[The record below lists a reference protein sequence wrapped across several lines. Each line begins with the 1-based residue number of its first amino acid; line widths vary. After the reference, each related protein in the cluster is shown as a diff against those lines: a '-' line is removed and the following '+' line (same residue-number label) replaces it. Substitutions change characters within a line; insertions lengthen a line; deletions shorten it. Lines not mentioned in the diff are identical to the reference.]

1 MAYILDTAVYVG
13 LFSLLAMSLNL
24 EYGFTG
30 LLNFGKVAFFMIGA
44 YVSAMLTISGAPYPV
59 GLLGGMAASALAGL
73 LMSLPALRLREDY
86 LAIVMLV
93 FGEVI
98 RIILK
103 NEIWIAGGPFGLT
116 GIPPALPLLRGIE
129 TEELYIAINVVIIYG
144 ILLVTYVLLEMLVN
158 SPFGRVLRGIREDE
172 VATRCFGKNTLRY
185 KAQIFAIGSAIAGI
199 AGSLYAQYVGY
210 TCTRMFMPI
219 VTFTAMVMCILGGV
233 ANNRGSILG
242 ALIMIGLER
251 GTRIAKDYLSL
262 PIDPS
267 NMMYI
272 LTGSLI
278 VVFLL
283 SRPSGV
289 LKENPVKS
297 RRSKKGRA

>member
-1 MAYILDTAVYVG
+1 MYVG
-13 LFSLLAMSLNL
+13 LFSILTLSLNL

-44 YVSAMLTISGAPYPV
+44 YVSALLTIAGAPYLV
-59 GLLGGMAASALAGL
+59 GLLGGMGVSALAGL

-116 GIPPALPLLRGIE
+116 GIPPALALLKAID
-129 TEELYIAINVVIIYG
+129 TEELYIAINVVIVYS
-144 ILLVTYVLLEMLVN
+144 ILLVLYMFLEILVN
-158 SPFGRVLRGIREDE
+158 SPYGRVLRGIREDE
-172 VATRCFGKNTLRY
+172 LATQCLGKNTFRCM
-185 KAQIFAIGSAIAGI
+185 AQIFVIGSAIAGI

-210 TCTRMFMPI
+210 TSTRMFMPI
-219 VTFTAMVMCILGGV
+219 VTFTVMAMCILGG
-233 ANNRGSILG
+233 AGNNRGSILG

-251 GTRIAKDYLSL
+251 GTRIATDYLGM
-262 PIDPS
+262 PIDPH
-267 NMMYI
+267 NLMYI
-272 LTGSLI
+272 LTGSLM
-278 VVFLL
+278 VLFLFY
-283 SRPSGV
+283 RPSGM
-289 LKENPVKS
+289 LKENPVN
-297 RRSKKGRA
+297 RNRSEK

>member
-44 YVSAMLTISGAPYPV
+44 YVSAMLTTSGAPYPA

-103 NEIWIAGGPFGLT
+103 NEIWIAGGPFGIT
-116 GIPPALPLLRGIE
+116 GIPPALPLLRGID

-283 SRPSGV
+283 SLPSGV

>member
-44 YVSAMLTISGAPYPV
+44 YVSAMLTTSGAPYPA

-103 NEIWIAGGPFGLT
+103 NEIWIAGGPFGIT
-116 GIPPALPLLRGIE
+116 GIPPALPLLRGID

-144 ILLVTYVLLEMLVN
+144 ILLVTYLLLEMLVN

>member
-44 YVSAMLTISGAPYPV
+44 YVSAMLTTSGAPYPV

-103 NEIWIAGGPFGLT
+103 NEIWIAGGPFGIT
-116 GIPPALPLLRGIE
+116 GIPPALPLLRGID

-283 SRPSGV
+283 SLPSGV

>member
-1 MAYILDTAVYVG
+1 
-13 LFSLLAMSLNL
+13 
-24 EYGFTG
+24 
-30 LLNFGKVAFFMIGA
+30 
-44 YVSAMLTISGAPYPV
+44 
-59 GLLGGMAASALAGL
+59 
-73 LMSLPALRLREDY
+73 MSLPALRLREDY

-272 LTGSLI
+272 LTGSLM

-289 LKENPVKS
+289 LKEIPVRS
-297 RRSKKGRA
+297 RRSKKGRT

>member
-59 GLLGGMAASALAGL
+59 GLLGGMTASALAGL